1 MVSSEDRNIVGSKIG
16 NACQTGSGA
25 DFAAHCSQPPAVAVW
40 YCSRIHRVRPSE
52 FEAMDPA
59 GRFEQ
64 SHRRVPDRAHA
75 NRGKILPLSTSLANQ
90 DTGEQCTIRLAAF
103 PGVVESLSTKDER
116 PPPLY
121 FEKTSPRVRM
131 ARWSSRPVSRSTD
144 GRNGMA

>member
-1 MVSSEDRNIVGSKIG
+1 MPFSTLAERDAQADQMVSSEDRNTVGSKIG
-16 NACQTGSGA
+16 NTCQTGSGA

-90 DTGEQCTIRLAAF
+90 DKDEQCTIRLAAF
-103 PGVVESLSTKDER
+103 PAWLNLCRPRMKDR
-116 PPPLY
+116 HR
-121 FEKTSPRVRM
+121 SI
-131 ARWSSRPVSRSTD
+131 SRKHPHE
-144 GRNGMA
+144 